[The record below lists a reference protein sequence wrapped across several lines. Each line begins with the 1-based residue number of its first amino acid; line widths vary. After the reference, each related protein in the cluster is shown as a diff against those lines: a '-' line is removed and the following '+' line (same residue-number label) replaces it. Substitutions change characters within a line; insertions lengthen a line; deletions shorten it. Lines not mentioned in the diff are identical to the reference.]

1 MSSGFGCGE
10 VFNRSLKFL
19 LRRYNLVMV
28 TRDEV
33 KKILDDL
40 LGFSDYVLEHPAD
53 ELNGDLAMN
62 AAMVKAKKT
71 GISPREVALKM
82 VDMIKESGELGRV
95 VDLGKIE
102 VAGPGF
108 INLWFKNEYLVK
120 KLGENLEG
128 KNDWFKYKRVLID
141 FSSPNIAKRFSVGHL
156 RSTIIGQALFNL
168 YKASGAEVVGDN
180 HLGDWG
186 TQFGMII
193 AGAEEEQVEVSKMS
207 IGELEDLYVRFNKRV
222 EENSDLKEKAREAF
236 ARLEAG
242 EESARRIWQEA
253 VDVSLLELDK
263 IYKKLGVSFD
273 YALGESAYELMMP
286 EIIKEAVDKGVADVG
301 EGGAI
306 IVKFEKDGVEYMSPA
321 MLRKSNGTTTYATR
335 DLAAIKRRLT
345 DEKMK
350 SDLYIYEVGGEQS
363 LHFKQVFEIAKMLW
377 PEAQK
382 VDFKH
387 VSHGQLSLPEGKM
400 STRRGITIKLED
412 LMDRATEEARS
423 MVKSEGVDFEMMGI
437 NAMKYNELKRSPQ
450 SDYVFRWEEALS
462 MEGNSAPYINYAYV
476 RANKIIIGQSL
487 DGIEATFEGE
497 EVDLAR
503 FLLRFVDGEITRE
516 SAKNYS
522 PQLLAGYLFE
532 VAKRF
537 NAFYDHNRVIGDSR
551 ENERLILVRAVVEV
565 LGNGMKVLGIL
576 LVDKM

>member
-1 MSSGFGCGE
+1 
-10 VFNRSLKFL
+10 
-19 LRRYNLVMV
+19 MV